1 MNPMSG
7 LCADAVRELDRSMG
21 PRACGAVV
29 SGRAAPGFRGLA
41 GHESPHELTRRT
53 LVAPVMRMMGYGEP
67 SHDLDGMPFYNGT
80 ILATVPMNRPLD
92 DALRQTVSFMRCHGT
107 SRGVATDGFLWVL
120 SERGPAGPRV
130 VRVADL
136 RPYYVEALDLARFRA
151 AVPENPAPAIE
162 FLRAFGHGA
171 SRAPPLRASLRR
183 HASSARRSTESA
195 MPAMNPPYW
204 SETTAPSGVAMMMPC
219 CSMIFSEYLTRCLGI
234 PVISDRRMRPMGWFD
249 LTASSITMW
258 RSRSSSASFRESTGS
273 LGSVRGGTL
282 PA

>member
-1 MNPMSG
+1 MVQVPVIRGLRLNDSGADIKLRRSRSHIGGEHRCWPPLGYKPSPVTPHGPAYPWPDGRAGMNPMSG

-151 AVPENPAPAIE
+151 AVPEDPAPAIE

-195 MPAMNPPYW
+195 MPAMNSPY
-204 SETTAPSGVAMMMPC
+204 
-219 CSMIFSEYLTRCLGI
+219 
-234 PVISDRRMRPMGWFD
+234 
-249 LTASSITMW
+249 
-258 RSRSSSASFRESTGS
+258 
-273 LGSVRGGTL
+273 
-282 PA
+282 